1 MTDRVPVTATQGPLR
16 LAPTTARA
24 DRKSRGAFFTPQP
37 IADFLAGWA
46 INRDARARVL
56 DPTCGEAVF
65 LQAAGGLLRQ
75 LGAEAATLPNQLV
88 GVDVHPG
95 TLSNAG
101 RALRAE
107 RLEARFLAHDFFA
120 LAPPGEPGATLPF
133 FDAVV
138 GNPPFVRY
146 QEHVGPDRHRA
157 AEAALAQGVRL
168 SGLASSWAAHVVHAC
183 AFLKPEGRLA
193 MVLPAELLSVH
204 YAEPVRRWL
213 RRRFAAV
220 HLVTFERLQFED
232 ALENVVLV
240 LAQGTGGCDAFSLYH
255 VQDAADLARIQPF
268 DHVSVI
274 PAEEGKWTDLLLPTH
289 HRQLFRSVI
298 EEHFTS
304 LDSYGSPELG
314 TVTGANHFFAV
325 SEGTKTQYGLTDRH
339 VVQISPPGTRHLQ
352 GLSFRKRDWERLRE
366 SGEPVWLLHPDEDHV
381 DDALQHYIDHG
392 EAMGVPDAY
401 KCQVRTPWWR
411 PPLTAVPDL
420 FFTYMSHR
428 HPRLVANYAGVHH
441 LNSMHGLRLQTDA
454 PKSTKAALPILA
466 LNSVTMLGA
475 EIFGRSY
482 GGGVLKMEPRE
493 AATLPVADHEELVSA
508 WHLLKNDRATI
519 DRQLRNGLWTNIV
532 KQVDEAL
539 LHQTMGLRRADV
551 VELRQASRLL
561 RQRRIGVH

>member
-1 MTDRVPVTATQGPLR
+1 MRR
-16 LAPTTARA
+16 APTSDLAH
-24 DRKSRGAFFTPQP
+24 RKSRGAFFTPQP
-37 IADFLAGWA
+37 IADFLAAWA
-46 INRDARARVL
+46 INRNAAARIL

-65 LQAAGGLLRQ
+65 LQAAGALLAQ
-75 LGAEAATLPNQLV
+75 LGAEAADLPDQLV

-95 TLSNAG
+95 TLLAAEQ
-101 RALRAE
+101 ALRAE
-107 RLEARFLAHDFFA
+107 RLEARLLVDDFFA
-120 LAPPGEPGATLPF
+120 LAPPDGPGARLPL

-146 QEHVGPDRHRA
+146 QEHAGAARHRA

-168 SGLASSWAAHVVHAC
+168 SGLASSWAALVVHAC

-220 HLVTFERLQFED
+220 HLVMFERLQFEG

-240 LAQGTGGCDAFSLYH
+240 LAQGAGGCDAFSLHH
-255 VQDAADLARIQPF
+255 VRDAVDLARIQPF
-268 DHVSVI
+268 DHVNVV

-314 TVTGANHFFAV
+314 AVTGANHYFAI
-325 SEGTKTQYGLTDRH
+325 SEGTKTEYGLVDKH
-339 VVQISPPGTRHLQ
+339 VVPISPPGTRHLQ
-352 GLSFRKRDWERLRE
+352 GLSFRKRDWERLRA
-366 SGEPVWLLHPDEDHV
+366 SGEPVWLLHPDGDQIDE
-381 DDALQHYIDHG
+381 ALGNYIDHG
-392 EAMGVPDAY
+392 EALGVPGAY
-401 KCQVRTPWWR
+401 KCQVRAPWWR
-411 PPLTAVPDL
+411 PPLAAVPDL

-428 HPRLVANYAGVHH
+428 HPRLVANHAGVRH
-441 LNSMHGLRLQTDA
+441 LNSMHGLRLRNDA
-454 PKSTKAALPILA
+454 PKSAQAALPILA

-493 AATLPVADHEELVSA
+493 AATLPMADHAELVSA
-508 WHLLKNDRATI
+508 WQLLKNDRASI
-519 DRQLRNGLWTNIV
+519 DRHLRQGLWTNVV
-532 KQVDEAL
+532 KKVDEAL
-539 LHQTMGLRRADV
+539 LQRTMGLRHADV
-551 VELRQASRLL
+551 AELHQASRSL
-561 RQRRIGVH
+561 RQRRIGVD

>member
-1 MTDRVPVTATQGPLR
+1 MVATQASLR
-16 LAPTTARA
+16 LKLTADRA
-24 DRKSRGAFFTPQP
+24 DRKARGAFFTPKP

-46 INRDARARVL
+46 VDGDRNARVL

-65 LQAAGGLLRQ
+65 LQAAGDSLRH
-75 LGAEAATLPNQLV
+75 LGAEAKSLPDQLV
-88 GVDVHPG
+88 GVDVHTE
-95 TLSNAG
+95 TLTKAKH
-101 RALRAE
+101 A
-107 RLEARFLAHDFFA
+107 LEAEGLGAQLLAHDFFDV
-120 LAPPGEPGATLPF
+120 APPDEPGSPLPR

-138 GNPPFVRY
+138 GNPPFIRY
-146 QEHVGPDRHRA
+146 QEHAGAVRHRA

-168 SGLASSWAAHVVHAC
+168 SGLASSWAALVVHAC
-183 AFLKPEGRLA
+183 AFLQPAGRLA

-213 RRRFAAV
+213 RRRFATV
-220 HLVTFERLQFED
+220 HLVMFERLQFED

-255 VQDAADLARIQPF
+255 VRDAADLANIQPF
-268 DHVSVI
+268 SHVNVI

-289 HRQLFRSVI
+289 QRQLFRSVV

-314 TVTGANHFFAV
+314 TVTGANHYFAM
-325 SEGTKTQYGLTDRH
+325 SEGTKTDYGLSDSH
-339 VVQISPPGTRHLQ
+339 VVRISPPGTRHLR
-352 GLSFRKRDWERLRE
+352 GLSFRTSDWEKLRD
-366 SGEPVWLLHPDEDHV
+366 SGESVWLLHPGAGAIDES
-381 DDALQHYIDHG
+381 LQRYVDHG
-392 EAMGVPDAY
+392 EALGVPDAY

-411 PPLTAVPDL
+411 PPLVATPDL

-428 HPRLVANYAGVHH
+428 YPRLVANHAGVRH
-441 LNSMHGLRLQTDA
+441 LNSMHGLRLRNDA
-454 PKSTKAALPILA
+454 PRIAKAALPVLV

-493 AATLPVADHEELVSA
+493 AATLPVADHDELLGA
-508 WHLLKNDRATI
+508 WEILNAARSSI
-519 DRQLRNGLWTNIV
+519 DVQLRNGIWTNAV

-539 LHQTMGLRRADV
+539 LHKTMGLSRHDV
-551 VELRQASRLL
+551 AELHEASRSL
-561 RQRRIGVH
+561 RKRRIGEN